1 MNGTV
6 DAGRLSTAVRG
17 LCGAGVMPGACVAG
31 IVTLSLGV
39 ICAVDAFVVP
49 GLFGPVAAVVV
60 AAERLLCA
68 ARSASGRSATVWT
81 GVAFAWLAVASAM
94 LHTPMV
100 SGQLLQWLVVLPIA
114 ASAACRLGSLS
125 GSRAAVLWV
134 VAAGVTAQLAMLF
147 GAASAPLARVAAA
160 AAFELVLIGVVRL
173 LHSAR
178 PASEAYKSGAG
189 SAQIFSATP
198 NRAAGI
204 NELDPGLA

>member
-1 MNGTV
+1 MQE
-6 DAGRLSTAVRG
+6 RLSDAVRG

-49 GLFGPVAAVVV
+49 GLFGPVAAAVV

-81 GVAFAWLAVASAM
+81 GIAFAWLGVTCAM

-125 GSRAAVLWV
+125 GSRTAVV
-134 VAAGVTAQLAMLF
+134 CVIAAGVTAQLAMLF
-147 GAASAPLARVAAA
+147 GADAAPLARVAAA

-173 LHSAR
+173 LQSAR
-178 PASEAYKSGAG
+178 PTSVAQQLGAG
-189 SAQIFSATP
+189 PGQVFGATP